1 MPVYDLKVPDVNLLA
16 GYVLVTVPWE
26 LNPKNCQACVDV
38 RDMGCCL
45 HWGLSGVHCSVKD
58 LIHKLN
64 TK

>member
-1 MPVYDLKVPDVNLLA
+1 MSVYDLKVPDVNLLA

-45 HWGLSGVHCSVKD
+45 H
-58 LIHKLN
+58 
-64 TK
+64 